1 MLYIKLLGYWKIGS
15 GKWEFKYIYIVVN
28 LCDAQENLTKIIYIY
43 FIIKWYEIEIMFETE
58 KKKKKKIELKID
70 NRISIF
76 AKMVIFKMLSPL
88 KYIYTRPNP

>member
-1 MLYIKLLGYWKIGS
+1 MVLASGS
-15 GKWEFKYIYIVVN
+15 SNIYIVVN

-43 FIIKWYEIEIMFETE
+43 FIIKWYEIEIMFEME
-58 KKKKKKIELKID
+58 KKKKKKKEKKIELKID